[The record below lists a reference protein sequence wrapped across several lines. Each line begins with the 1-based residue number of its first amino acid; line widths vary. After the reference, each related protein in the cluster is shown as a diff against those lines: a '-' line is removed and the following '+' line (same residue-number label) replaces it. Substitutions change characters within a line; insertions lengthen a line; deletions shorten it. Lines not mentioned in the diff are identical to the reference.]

1 MFPYLGGPYY
11 IVFGV
16 CQLLCI
22 VHALKTNR
30 RDWLYLLIFLPVVGA
45 AAYFIREIL
54 PTLRSGDSMEGVSTF
69 LFPNGRINELERQ
82 LKISDTEAN
91 RLNLAK
97 EYEKQHKYDKAL
109 ELTFSC
115 LKGIYAKDPGIMQD
129 VARLSFHTNQFEQS
143 INYYT
148 RVLAIKQRF
157 DKPEDELIFARAIE
171 GKGDMEKA
179 EEEYKRIIRVHHSM
193 EARYYYGMMLKK
205 INRTDEARTQFQSI
219 QDEKDLH
226 PQYVKRLNARWIS
239 LSRRELN

>member
-1 MFPYLGGPYY
+1 MFPYFGGPYY
-11 IVFGV
+11 IVLGV

-22 VHALKTNR
+22 VHAMKTGR
-30 RDWLYLLIFLPVVGA
+30 KDWMYLLIFLPVVGA

-54 PTLRSGDSMEGVSTF
+54 PSLRSGDSMDGITSF

-82 LKISDTEAN
+82 MKISDTEAN

-97 EYEKQHKYDKAL
+97 EYEKQQKYDKAL

-129 VARLSFHTNQFEQS
+129 VARLSFHTNQFDQS

-157 DKPEDELIFARAIE
+157 DKLEDELIFARAIE

-205 INRTDEARTQFQSI
+205 LNRTDEARQQFQSI

-226 PQYVKRLNARWIS
+226 PQYVKRLNAKWIS